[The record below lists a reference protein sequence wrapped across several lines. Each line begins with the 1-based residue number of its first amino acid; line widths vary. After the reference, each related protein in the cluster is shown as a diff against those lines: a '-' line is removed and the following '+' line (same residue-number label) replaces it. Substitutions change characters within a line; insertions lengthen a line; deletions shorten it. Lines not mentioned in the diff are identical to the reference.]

1 MSVQIWNILFIIS
14 LILFVA
20 GIVAITFTKI
30 IKNTYYHEF
39 NEDEVI
45 KKETTVNS
53 YNTICFTTGET
64 KKYIKKYVI
73 CKTFY
78 DRYLV
83 CNYTKNFGYIS
94 YFVKQFDKNKKVISV
109 LKVVEKNTS
118 DSSKIL
124 ALNTKCAYVNV
135 IISKVE
141 DIEIN
146 ANVIKPLSIRRINLY
161 SFISS
166 CNLFLGLFIVRHILI
181 ILIAGD
187 KYMKHYMNDL
197 LNYIAIIASLVF
209 AISHFLISSKALRKR
224 NVKALNG
231 GAFEYEFI

>member
-1 MSVQIWNILFIIS
+1 MSVQIWNMLFILS

-20 GIVAITFTKI
+20 GLVAITFTRI
-30 IKNTYYHEF
+30 IKNFYYHEF
-39 NEDEVI
+39 HEDEII

-53 YNTICFTTGET
+53 YNTICFTVGET

-83 CNYTKNFGYIS
+83 CNYTNKFGYIS
-94 YFVKQFDKNKKVISV
+94 YFVKQFDRNKKVISV
-109 LKVVEKNTS
+109 LKVVEKNTTE
-118 DSSKIL
+118 SSKIL
-124 ALNTKCAYVNV
+124 ALSSKCAYVNV
-135 IISKVE
+135 IVCKV
-141 DIEIN
+141 DDVEIN
-146 ANVIKPLSIRRINLY
+146 ANVIKPLSVRRINLY

-166 CNLFLGLFIVRHILI
+166 CNLFFGLFIIRHILI
-181 ILIAGD
+181 ILIAGET
-187 KYMKHYMNDL
+187 YMKHYMNDL

-209 AISHFLISSKALRKR
+209 SISHFLISSRALRKR
-224 NVKALNG
+224 NVKSLNG